1 VSRGAD
7 RRGRGGLP
15 AGAEDLL
22 ALAPDRFVAER
33 DALAARLA
41 ERGDAA
47 GAALVRRLR
56 RPVGLAWLL
65 NRLAQT
71 QRDELDA
78 LLAAGDRLRAGQRRA
93 IAGEGPDALREA
105 EEAVRGA
112 ARALRTEARRAM
124 EEAGRRPDPAAL
136 ARLEL
141 LLRVVAGAPGELREA
156 LRRGVLERE
165 PEVAGGDLSG
175 LGVVPG
181 GVPARSAPA
190 PARAREAPPAVQPA
204 RARRLA
210 AERVRAERQARTRA
224 ERELAKARREAR
236 VRADREARA
245 RAAAERKLA
254 KAQAAADVA
263 RARLAEAEAHVA
275 AARAALE
282 RLPGPR

>member
-1 VSRGAD
+1 MAGGAD

-15 AGAEDLL
+15 AGAEALL

-33 DALAARLA
+33 NALAARLA
-41 ERGDAA
+41 APGDAA
-47 GAALVRRLR
+47 GAGQVRRLR

-71 QRDELDA
+71 RPAELEA
-78 LLAAGDRLRAGQRRA
+78 LLAAGDHLRAGQRRA
-93 IAGEGPDALREA
+93 IAGEGPEALREA
-105 EEAVRGA
+105 EEAVRGS
-112 ARALRTEARRAM
+112 ARALRTEAAGAM
-124 EEAGRRPDPAAL
+124 EEAGRRADPAAL

-165 PEVAGGDLSG
+165 PEVGGGDLSG

-181 GVPARSAPA
+181 GVPARSTRAATAPV
-190 PARAREAPPAVQPA
+190 RAREAPPSVAPA

-210 AERVRAERQARTRA
+210 GERAERERVRAEH
-224 ERELAKARREAR
+224 EAR
-236 VRADREARA
+236 VRAKREARA
-245 RAAAERKLA
+245 RAAAERTLA
-254 KAQAAADVA
+254 KAQAEADAA
-263 RARLAEAEAHVA
+263 RARLARAEARLA
-275 AARAALE
+275 AARAALA

>member
-1 VSRGAD
+1 VARGAD

-15 AGAEDLL
+15 AGAEALL

-33 DALAARLA
+33 EALAARLA
-41 ERGDAA
+41 ERSDAT

-71 QRDELDA
+71 RRDELDA

-93 IAGEGPDALREA
+93 IAGEGPEALREA

-112 ARALRTEARRAM
+112 ARALRTEAHRAM
-124 EEAGRRPDPAAL
+124 EEEGRRPDPAAL

-141 LLRVVAGAPGELREA
+141 LLRVVAGVTGEVREA

-181 GVPARSAPA
+181 GVPARSSPA
-190 PARAREAPPAVQPA
+190 AARAREAPPAVEPD

-210 AERVRAERQARTRA
+210 AERVRAERQARRA
-224 ERELAKARREAR
+224 DRERAKARREAS
-236 VRADREARA
+236 ALERA
-245 RAAAERKLA
+245 RATAERALA

>member
-1 VSRGAD
+1 MSRGAD

-56 RPVGLAWLL
+56 RPVGPL
-65 NRLAQT
+65 
-71 QRDELDA
+71 
-78 LLAAGDRLRAGQRRA
+78 AGDRASLSR
-93 IAGEGPDALREA
+93 P
-105 EEAVRGA
+105 EAVRGA
-112 ARALRTEARRAM
+112 ARALRTEAAGAM
-124 EEAGRRPDPAAL
+124 EEAGRRADPAAL

-141 LLRVVAGAPGELREA
+141 LLRVVAGATGEVREA

-165 PEVAGGDLSG
+165 PEVASGDLSG